1 MASITLREIMDLASR
16 PGVLSLAHG
25 LPAAELFPREALA
38 AAAARVLADPAAL
51 QYGPPCR
58 ALKSRIVE
66 LMAARGVSCSEEQ
79 IFLTSG
85 AQQGMD
91 LVNRLL
97 VEPGQPVVME
107 WAVYDGIQFA
117 ARSRSPEI
125 LTVSSDPAA
134 GIDVDEVE
142 SLLAR
147 GIRPAYIYVIPAGH
161 NPLGA
166 TLSLAARQRLAG
178 LASRHR
184 VPVLEDDV
192 YGFLSYGE
200 TLPPLRA
207 FEEEWVFYLGSFSK
221 ILAPA
226 LRAGWLVVPARLT
239 ARLALHKHAAD
250 LDTPSLSH
258 PIIAAYL
265 EAGHLPA
272 HLETVRAEYRRR
284 RDAMLAA
291 LRAHFPSEARWHCP
305 DAGMFVW
312 IELPSGLDAADL
324 LLPAVEEE
332 RVAFCPGVTFCA
344 GDPGR
349 CTRCMRLSF
358 TNHPPERIEEGI
370 GRLGKMLV
378 ARQRSTA

>member
-1 MASITLREIMDLASR
+1 MREIMDLASR

-38 AAAARVLADPAAL
+38 AAAARVLAEPASL

-58 ALKSRIVE
+58 RLKTQVVE

-91 LVNRLL
+91 LVSRLL

-117 ARSRSPEI
+117 ARSRSSEI

-147 GIRPAYIYVIPAGH
+147 GVRPAYIYVISTGH

-166 TLSLAARQRLAG
+166 TLSREARRRLAG
-178 LASRHR
+178 LARR
-184 VPVLEDDV
+184 YGAPILEDDA

-200 TLPPLRA
+200 APLPPLRA
-207 FEEEWVFYLGSFSK
+207 FEDEWVFYLGSFSK

-226 LRAGWLVVPARLT
+226 LRVGWLAVPARLT

-258 PIIAAYL
+258 PLIAAYL

-272 HLETVRAEYRRR
+272 HLEAVRAEYRRR

-291 LRAHFPSEARWHCP
+291 LRVHFPPEARWHCP
-305 DAGMFVW
+305 EAGMFVW
-312 IELPSGLDAADL
+312 IELPPDLDAAGL
-324 LLPAVEEE
+324 LIQAVETE

-344 GDPGR
+344 GDAGPGA
-349 CTRCMRLSF
+349 RCMRLSF

-370 GRLGKMLV
+370 GRLGRLLR
-378 ARQRSTA
+378 A